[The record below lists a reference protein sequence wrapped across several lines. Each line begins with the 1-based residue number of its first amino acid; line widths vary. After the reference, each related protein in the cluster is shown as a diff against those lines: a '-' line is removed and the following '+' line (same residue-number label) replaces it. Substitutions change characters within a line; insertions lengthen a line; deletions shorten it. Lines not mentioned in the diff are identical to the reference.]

1 MKSMTGFGRG
11 IGSLEDGTQVT
22 VEISAVNSKKQAE
35 IRISLP
41 KELYALDP
49 ELRAQIT
56 KSLTRGTLNVSVT
69 YKLSS
74 AALVERVPID
84 EEMARA
90 VCERLRRFALANGLM
105 PPTIHDVLMVP
116 GVIQLSDTTTFVLK
130 PLVLEALATALKEL
144 DATRVKEGAALKED
158 LLQHANKME
167 ELTDKIIA
175 SEHDS
180 LVRYRDKLAERIAK
194 LAVEVPVDEE
204 RIAREVAFFADK
216 SDINEETVRLKSH
229 LAQFKGFLDT
239 ESDVGRNL
247 DFLCQEMTRETS
259 TLDAK
264 TTDMQLGDMALML
277 KIELSKIKEQ
287 VLNVE

>member
-1 MKSMTGFGRG
+1 M
-11 IGSLEDGTQVT
+11 
-22 VEISAVNSKKQAE
+22 
-35 IRISLP
+35 
-41 KELYALDP
+41 
-49 ELRAQIT
+49 
-56 KSLTRGTLNVSVT
+56 
-69 YKLSS
+69 
-74 AALVERVPID
+74 
-84 EEMARA
+84 
-90 VCERLRRFALANGLM
+90 
-105 PPTIHDVLMVP
+105 
-116 GVIQLSDTTTFVLK
+116 
-130 PLVLEALATALKEL
+130 KEL

-158 LLQHANKME
+158 LLQHASKME
-167 ELTDKIIA
+167 ELTDKIIQ

-180 LVRYRDKLAERIAK
+180 LVRYRDKLTERIAK

-204 RIAREVAFFADK
+204 RIAREVAFYADK